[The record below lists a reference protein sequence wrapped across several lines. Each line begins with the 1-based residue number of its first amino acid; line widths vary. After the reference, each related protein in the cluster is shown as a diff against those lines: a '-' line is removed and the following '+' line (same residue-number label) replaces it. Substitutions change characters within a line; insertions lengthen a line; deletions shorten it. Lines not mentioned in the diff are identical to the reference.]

1 MWIKLDRNLMES
13 GIMSMCRIAEKPTD
27 NTMYIREVACMNLF
41 IHSAND
47 MMWRSGKDLSKSIHM
62 PLKSCERVWDL
73 CMQTGV
79 LAEVRTGMYNAK
91 KWLIERGYLG
101 NASTARQAVEAKN
114 AW

>member
-13 GIMSMCRIAEKPTD
+13 GVMSMCRMPEKPKD

-62 PLKSCERVWDL
+62 PLKSCERVWEL
-73 CMQTGV
+73 CIQTGV
-79 LAEVRTGMYNAK
+79 LTEVRAGMYNAK
-91 KWLIERGYLG
+91 KWLIERGYFG
-101 NASTARQAVEAKN
+101 NVSTSRQDVKSKN
-114 AW
+114 VW